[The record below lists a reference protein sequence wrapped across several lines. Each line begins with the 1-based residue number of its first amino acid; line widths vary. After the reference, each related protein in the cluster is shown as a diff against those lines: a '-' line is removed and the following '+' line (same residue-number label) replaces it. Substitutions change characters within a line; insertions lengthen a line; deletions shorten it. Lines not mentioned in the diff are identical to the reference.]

1 MSSLVLANYHQ
12 TGIYYER
19 FKGKKKKNTPW
30 TKKKSE
36 IQEKK
41 KKKQHLDQENIKE
54 NTILS
59 KKKSKY

>member
-12 TGIYYER
+12 TGIYKR

-30 TKKKSE
+30 TKKKSK

-41 KKKQHLDQENIKE
+41 EKKKNADDQEKLRKLDLDQE
-54 NTILS
+54 
-59 KKKSKY
+59 